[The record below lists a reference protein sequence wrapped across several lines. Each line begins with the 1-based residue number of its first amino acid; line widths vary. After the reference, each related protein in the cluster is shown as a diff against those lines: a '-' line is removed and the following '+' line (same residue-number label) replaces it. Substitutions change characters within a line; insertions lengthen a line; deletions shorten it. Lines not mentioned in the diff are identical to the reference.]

1 MVAANKNYGFFARNR
16 WLVWTVGLAL
26 AVVLLASF
34 MSRGDSVPIRAATVE
49 PGDIRSVISTNGKV
63 EPVENFEAHA
73 PIGTTVKRLLVIEGV
88 HVKKG
93 QLLVQLDDSEARSQ
107 VSKALAQVRSSE
119 ASVNA

>member
-93 QLLVQLDDSEARSQ
+93 QLLVQLDAKASRAVLARRGDHD
-107 VSKALAQVRSSE
+107 ATIART
-119 ASVNA
+119 